1 MTARMARQAVLTRS
15 SAPQF
20 FAVID
25 EVALRRPVGEPG
37 VMRRQLA
44 HLLSVAEQPHV
55 TLRVVPLA
63 AGAHAGIRGP
73 FVILEF
79 AEEPALVHVENQSTG
94 LFLEE
99 EADLAAY
106 RLALGTILYSALAP
120 AATIEFIAALA
131 AEGPS

>member
-1 MTARMARQAVLTRS
+1 
-15 SAPQF
+15 
-20 FAVID
+20 
-25 EVALRRPVGEPG
+25 
-37 VMRRQLA
+37 
-44 HLLSVAEQPHV
+44 
-55 TLRVVPLA
+55 
-63 AGAHAGIRGP
+63 
-73 FVILEF
+73 
-79 AEEPALVHVENQSTG
+79 VENQSTG